1 MDRLSILL
9 TIMTGAVAAGLIVVP
24 GFAMGYPALP
34 VIILAAIVS
43 VLVAW
48 PVAYQISRRIKS
60 QDPNWEKKPR
70 PKALPDANAPE
81 V

>member
-9 TIMTGAVAAGLIVVP
+9 SIMTGAVAAGFIVVP

-43 VLVAW
+43 ILVAW
-48 PVAYQISRRIKS
+48 PTAYQISRRIKER
-60 QDPNWEKKPR
+60 DPNWHKHAE
-70 PKALPDANAPE
+70 PKAVPDTDAPE